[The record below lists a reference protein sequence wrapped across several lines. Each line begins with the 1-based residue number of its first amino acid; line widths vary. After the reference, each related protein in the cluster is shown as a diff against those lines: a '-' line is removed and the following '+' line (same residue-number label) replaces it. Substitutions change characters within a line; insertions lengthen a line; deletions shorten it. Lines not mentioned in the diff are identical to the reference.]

1 MVSETTRAPSFSPYQ
16 VSGTFPASWLQAMKP
31 DAPSLPPRSLRANY
45 LSRLENI
52 AQSLGVMTPTGTLG
66 VIIPLL
72 IGKSGNAT
80 WLVILVILLVYA
92 LILFCITQFSKRCVS
107 AGSLAEYGRL
117 GLGPWGGVLT
127 GWAYVIAMTFGLAS
141 SAPSSAY
148 YADIVIRQVFHLP
161 PDQWRGALLTLAVV
175 ILSWW
180 TAHRDI
186 KLSTKLML
194 VIEAVSVC
202 VMIAIVGLAM
212 IGSNC
217 WIDQSQARLTGI
229 TPNGLQLGLVFGFM
243 AFAGAESVTTLGEE
257 SRNPKRMLST
267 VLLACL
273 LPVGILQLVM
283 SYCLVA
289 YAHAHSMAL
298 DQLDAPFDTIAASLH
313 LPLLGV
319 LSSFGVATSYFACC
333 LGSANAA
340 ARVLYA
346 MANRGMS
353 WSTLGT
359 VHPKN
364 RTPAP
369 AIAVVSI
376 IGLISPLLLLA
387 ANFSLIDCI
396 NYLTQLASFGC
407 IAGYFLVCLA
417 VPFFL
422 RRIGGI
428 SLPVVAAVTVSLLAL
443 GFILVF
449 SVIPIPAPPWSYLPY
464 IFIGMLVVTSL
475 SSIFVMRAQQPKP
488 SSVTE
493 PDLSAEADA

>member
-1 MVSETTRAPSFSPYQ
+1 
-16 VSGTFPASWLQAMKP
+16 MKP

>member
-1 MVSETTRAPSFSPYQ
+1 
-16 VSGTFPASWLQAMKP
+16 
-31 DAPSLPPRSLRANY
+31 
-45 LSRLENI
+45 
-52 AQSLGVMTPTGTLG
+52 MTPTGTLG

-194 VIEAVSVC
+194 VIEAVCVC
-202 VMIAIVGLAM
+202 VMVAIVGLAM

-364 RTPAP
+364 RTPAL

>member
-1 MVSETTRAPSFSPYQ
+1 MASETMAAPSFSPYQ
-16 VSGTFPASWLQAMKP
+16 VSGTFPASWLQAMRP
-31 DAPSLPPRSLRANY
+31 GAPSLPLRSLRANY

-80 WLVILVILLVYA
+80 WLVILVILLAYTV
-92 LILFCITQFSKRCVS
+92 ILFCITQFSQRCVS

-117 GLGPWGGVLT
+117 GLGTWGGVLT

-161 PDQWRGALLTLAVV
+161 PDQWRGVLLTLAVV

-194 VIEAVSVC
+194 LIEAVSVC
-202 VMIAIVGLAM
+202 VMIAIVGWAM

-217 WIDQSQARLTGI
+217 WIDQPQAKLTGI

-257 SRNPKRMLST
+257 SRNPKRMLPT

-289 YAHAHSMAL
+289 YAHALSTNWTR
-298 DQLDAPFDTIAASLH
+298 PSIPSL
-313 LPLLGV
+313 PR
-319 LSSFGVATSYFACC
+319 FIC
-333 LGSANAA
+333 
-340 ARVLYA
+340 
-346 MANRGMS
+346 
-353 WSTLGT
+353 
-359 VHPKN
+359 P
-364 RTPAP
+364 
-369 AIAVVSI
+369 
-376 IGLISPLLLLA
+376 
-387 ANFSLIDCI
+387 
-396 NYLTQLASFGC
+396 
-407 IAGYFLVCLA
+407 CLA
-417 VPFFL
+417 F
-422 RRIGGI
+422 
-428 SLPVVAAVTVSLLAL
+428 
-443 GFILVF
+443 
-449 SVIPIPAPPWSYLPY
+449 
-464 IFIGMLVVTSL
+464 
-475 SSIFVMRAQQPKP
+475 
-488 SSVTE
+488 
-493 PDLSAEADA
+493 

>member
-1 MVSETTRAPSFSPYQ
+1 MKRDTNAPH
-16 VSGTFPASWLQAMKP
+16 
-31 DAPSLPPRSLRANY
+31 PRSLRANY
-45 LSRLENI
+45 LSGLENI

-72 IGKSGNAT
+72 VGKSGNAS
-80 WLVILVILLVYA
+80 WLVILVILLAYA
-92 LILFCITQFSKRCVS
+92 VILFCITQFSQRCVS
-107 AGSLAEYGRL
+107 AGSLGEYGRL
-117 GLGPWGGVLT
+117 GLGTWGGVAT

-148 YADIVIRQVFHLP
+148 YADIVVRQLFHLP
-161 PDQWRGALLTLAVV
+161 PDQWRGAVLTAGVV
-175 ILSWW
+175 LLSWW

-202 VMIAIVGLAM
+202 IMVAIVGLAM
-212 IGSNC
+212 FRSNC
-217 WIDQSQARLTGI
+217 WIDQSQAKLTGI

-257 SRNPKRMLST
+257 SRNPKRMLPT

-283 SYCLVA
+283 TYCLVA
-289 YAHAHSMAL
+289 YAHAHALAL
-298 DQLDAPFDTIAASLH
+298 DQLDAPFDTIAASMH

-319 LSSFGVATSYFACC
+319 LSSIGVATSYFACA

-340 ARVLYA
+340 ARVLYG

-353 WSTLGT
+353 WSTFGT
-359 VHPKN
+359 VNPKN
-364 RTPAP
+364 RTPAS
-369 AIAVVSI
+369 AIAIVSI
-376 IGLISPLLLLA
+376 VGLISPLLLLA
-387 ANFSLIDCI
+387 INFSLLDTI

-422 RRIGGI
+422 WRLGGVSI
-428 SLPVVAAVTVSLLAL
+428 PVGTAVTASLLVL

-449 SVIPIPAPPWSYLPY
+449 SVIPIPPPPWSYLPY
-464 IFIGMLVVTSL
+464 IFLGLLLVASI
-475 SSIFVMRAQQPKP
+475 SSVCFLRAQPRKQ
-488 SSVTE
+488 SFVAETSV
-493 PDLSAEADA
+493 SAEADV

>member
-1 MVSETTRAPSFSPYQ
+1 MKRDAQAP
-16 VSGTFPASWLQAMKP
+16 A
-31 DAPSLPPRSLRANY
+31 PRSLRANY
-45 LSRLENI
+45 LSKLENI

-80 WLVILVILLVYA
+80 WLVILVILLAYA
-92 LILFCITQFSKRCVS
+92 VILFCITQFSQRCVS

-117 GLGPWGGVLT
+117 GLGTWGGVLT

-148 YADIVIRQVFHLP
+148 YADIVVRQVFHLP
-161 PDQWRGALLTLAVV
+161 PDQWRGAILSSGVV

-194 VIEAVSVC
+194 LIETVSVC
-202 VMIAIVGLAM
+202 IMIAIIGLAM

-217 WIDQSQARLTGI
+217 WIDQHQAKLTGT

-257 SRNPKRMLST
+257 SRNPKRMLPT

-289 YAHAHSMAL
+289 YAHAHSLAL
-298 DQLDAPFDTIAASLH
+298 DQLDAPFDTIATSLH
-313 LPLLGV
+313 LPFLGV
-319 LSSFGVATSYFACC
+319 LSSIGVATSYFACC

-376 IGLISPLLLLA
+376 VGLISPLVLLA
-387 ANFSLIDCI
+387 GNFSLIDCI

-417 VPFFL
+417 APFFL
-422 RRIGGI
+422 HRVGGI
-428 SLPVVAAVTVSLLAL
+428 NLPVVAAVTVSLLVL

-464 IFIGMLVVTSL
+464 IFIGMVIVTSL
-475 SSIFVMRAQQPKP
+475 SSAFFIRTHQHKP
-488 SSVTE
+488 ASLVE
-493 PDLSAEADA
+493 PNISAEADA

>member
-1 MVSETTRAPSFSPYQ
+1 
-16 VSGTFPASWLQAMKP
+16 MKP

-117 GLGPWGGVLT
+117 GLGTWGGVLT

-148 YADIVIRQVFHLP
+148 YADIFVRRVFHLP
-161 PDQWRGALLTLAVV
+161 PDQWRGGLLTLAVV

-319 LSSFGVATSYFACC
+319 LSSCGVEQFHRQMELIRRHC
-333 LGSANAA
+333 
-340 ARVLYA
+340 RVLSLEEVLDAQVIPRSREPMVCVTFDDGYRDNHDNA
-346 MANRGMS
+346 VPILVRHQIPAAFFV
-353 WSTLGT
+353 STGI
-359 VHPKN
+359 VN
-364 RTPAP
+364 RTRLRTASGPPRDPTSRPRSSPQYVAHMVAP
-369 AIAVVSI
+369 MHQPISVS
-376 IGLISPLLLLA
+376 
-387 ANFSLIDCI
+387 
-396 NYLTQLASFGC
+396 
-407 IAGYFLVCLA
+407 
-417 VPFFL
+417 
-422 RRIGGI
+422 
-428 SLPVVAAVTVSLLAL
+428 
-443 GFILVF
+443 
-449 SVIPIPAPPWSYLPY
+449 
-464 IFIGMLVVTSL
+464 
-475 SSIFVMRAQQPKP
+475 SS
-488 SSVTE
+488 
-493 PDLSAEADA
+493 

>member
-1 MVSETTRAPSFSPYQ
+1 
-16 VSGTFPASWLQAMKP
+16 MKR
-31 DAPSLPPRSLRANY
+31 DAPGPAPRSLRANY
-45 LSRLENI
+45 LSKLENI

-80 WLVILVILLVYA
+80 WLVILVILLAYA
-92 LILFCITQFSKRCVS
+92 VILFCITQFSRRCVS

-117 GLGPWGGVLT
+117 GLGTWGGVLT

-161 PDQWRGALLTLAVV
+161 PDQWRGAILSSGVV

-194 VIEAVSVC
+194 LIETVSVC
-202 VMIAIVGLAM
+202 IMIAIIGLAM

-217 WIDQSQARLTGI
+217 WIDQHQAKLTGT

-257 SRNPKRMLST
+257 SRDPKRMLPT

-289 YAHAHSMAL
+289 YAHAHSLAL
-298 DQLDAPFDTIAASLH
+298 DQLDAPFDTIATSLD
-313 LPLLGV
+313 LPFLGV
-319 LSSFGVATSYFACC
+319 LSSIGVATSYFACC

-376 IGLISPLLLLA
+376 VGLISPLVLLA
-387 ANFSLIDCI
+387 GNFSLLDCI

-417 VPFFL
+417 APFFL
-422 RRIGGI
+422 HQVGGI
-428 SLPVVAAVTVSLLAL
+428 SLPVVAAVTVSLLVL

-464 IFIGMLVVTSL
+464 IFIGMVIVTSL
-475 SSIFVMRAQQPKP
+475 SSAFFIRTHQHKP
-488 SSVTE
+488 ASLVE
-493 PDLSAEADA
+493 PNISAEADA